1 MILFHLLTKNM
12 VNNNLKVQSV
22 VLPIENYQEL
32 SERERLELIGDSMI
46 DTVDEKLQ
54 EYSAEQMEKFKN
66 KFKLHAK
73 SSS

>member
-1 MILFHLLTKNM
+1 M

-22 VLPIENYQEL
+22 VLPIDKYQEL
-32 SERERLELIGDSMI
+32 TEAERLELIGDSMI

-54 EYSAEQMEKFKN
+54 QYSAEQMEKFKN
-66 KFKLHAK
+66 RFKLYAK